1 MRSNPVTK
9 PREANIV
16 SRSESEPIRPR
27 YTNAEWPVSQERM
40 KPATGGEETGVC
52 SHRGLSGVVGDGAR
66 WKDQPRNLGG
76 PRCGFFDGS
85 RTAHS
90 SGEAGN
96 DRGAKGL
103 NVNVQL

>member
-1 MRSNPVTK
+1 M
-9 PREANIV
+9 
-16 SRSESEPIRPR
+16 SRSKSELDSASLRVGSGQSVGLRRSLPSMAKKRE
-27 YTNAEWPVSQERM
+27 NS
-40 KPATGGEETGVC
+40 
-52 SHRGLSGVVGDGAR
+52 SHRTLRGDWRWRVGI
-66 WKDQPRNLGG
+66 DQPRNLGG
-76 PRCGFFDGS
+76 PQFILCGR